1 MNKLQALA
9 ALAGALRPANDG
21 GSAGSADSAGSA
33 AEPPGDLVVCCNGM
47 IGRELYTVGD
57 RPGSFY
63 MIGSMGLGL
72 SIALGLALAR
82 PTRRVISLDGDGNV
96 LMGMNALASV
106 GSERPANLYHV
117 VLDNQAHASTGGQ
130 RTISGE
136 VKLEAVARAAGY
148 RAALRAEGTEGFAA
162 ALREALGQEGPVMVL
177 GVVDGGTVKGIGR
190 VRETPPEITARFCAE
205 ARR

>member
-1 MNKLQALA
+1 MNKLEAVKAL
-9 ALAGALRPANDG
+9 LSVLRPD
-21 GSAGSADSAGSA
+21 
-33 AEPPGDLVVCCNGM
+33 DLVVSCNGM
-47 IGRELYTVGD
+47 IGRELYTAGD
-57 RPGSFY
+57 RPATFY

-82 PTRRVISLDGDGNV
+82 PRRRVVSLDGDGNV

-106 GSERPANLYHV
+106 GSERPPNLYHV

-136 VKLEAVARAAGY
+136 VHLEAVASAVGY
-148 RAALRAEGTEGFAA
+148 RATHRADSPEHFEAALRASFTQA
-162 ALREALGQEGPVMVL
+162 GPVLVL
-177 GVVDGGTVKGIGR
+177 GVVEGGTIKGIGR
-190 VRETPPEITARFCAE
+190 VKETPPELTARFSAE

>member
-1 MNKLQALA
+1 
-9 ALAGALRPANDG
+9 
-21 GSAGSADSAGSA
+21 
-33 AEPPGDLVVCCNGM
+33 M
-47 IGRELYTVGD
+47 IGRELYTAGD
-57 RPGSFY
+57 RPATFY

-82 PTRRVISLDGDGNV
+82 PKRRVVSLDGDGNV

-106 GSERPANLYHV
+106 GSERPPNLYHV

-136 VKLEAVARAAGY
+136 VHLEAVASAVGY
-148 RAALRAEGTEGFAA
+148 RAIHRADTLEHFEAALRA
-162 ALREALGQEGPVMVL
+162 ALSQAGPVMVL
-177 GVVDGGTVKGIGR
+177 GVVEGGTIKGIGR
-190 VRETPPEITARFCAE
+190 VKESPPELSLRFAAE